1 MSLRLPIVAVV
12 YAEATAPVVRAQTP
26 PLLAALRKSGRRVD
40 AALFTSPRALFAG
53 KVRAAHERA
62 ARAVAEA
69 TGVQPIRRTHLPR
82 DRGLESLGRALAK
95 RLAKRG
101 LTESVLLCRQPRAA
115 IVGVAARDALA
126 SRGGRAPR
134 VVLDLRGV
142 RDLEYLLTLGKG
154 EGDLD
159 VVERSRLLEYRGQE
173 ELACRRADA
182 VLCVSRPME
191 KFVRDRYALLDGRV
205 GRVPN
210 HAEPVEDAEKLR
222 DEARAQLGV
231 ARDAVLVAYSGT
243 LAAWQ
248 LPDASAALFREFRAR
263 VPAARLLFLTPD
275 ADAVKELLPGDAADD
290 AIVRSTPP
298 GEAARLLCA
307 ADYGLLLRRDDMVNR
322 VACPVKFGEYLAC
335 GVRPVLTPHIGDQS
349 KLCEESGLGVIVG
362 IVNMTEASRVLAAD
376 AARPSVLDLAGRE
389 ARRAWARDNI
399 SPARAAERIAEFVDA
414 VAPQA
419 AQ

>member
-1 MSLRLPIVAVV
+1 VSVRLPIVAVV

-26 PLLAALRKSGRRVD
+26 PLLAALRQSGRRVD

-62 ARAVAEA
+62 IRAVADA

-82 DRGLESLGRALAK
+82 DRGLESLGRGLAK
-95 RLAKRG
+95 RLVKRG
-101 LTESVLLCRQPRAA
+101 LAESVLICRQPRAA
-115 IVGVAARDALA
+115 IVGIAARDALSA
-126 SRGGRAPR
+126 RNGRAPR

-142 RDLEYLLTLGKG
+142 RDLEYLMTLGKS

-159 VVERSRLLEYRGQE
+159 AVERSRLVEYRGQE

-191 KFVRDRYALLDGRV
+191 KLVRERYAMPDGRV

-210 HAEPVEDAEKLR
+210 HAETVDDAETLR
-222 DEARAQLGV
+222 DAARAQLGV
-231 ARDAVLVAYSGT
+231 ARDALLVVYSGT

-248 LPDASAALFREFRAR
+248 LPDASAALFQELRTR
-263 VPAARLLFLTPD
+263 VPGARLLFLTPD
-275 ADAVKELLPGDAADD
+275 ADEARRAIPGDLAPDV
-290 AIVRSTPP
+290 ILRSAPP
-298 GEAARLLCA
+298 GETARLLCA

-335 GVRPVLTPHIGDQS
+335 GVRPVLTPYIGDQS
-349 KLCEESGLGVIVG
+349 RLCETSGLGVVVAI
-362 IVNMTEASRVLAAD
+362 ASMPDAARLLAAD
-376 AARPSVLDLAGRE
+376 AARPGTLSPGARE
-389 ARRAWARDNI
+389 ARRAWARENI
-399 SPARAAERIAEFVDA
+399 APVRAAERIAEFVDA
-414 VAPQA
+414 VTPIPSE
-419 AQ
+419 